1 MQPAASRVGLRP
13 VKACLVA
20 ARPAISDWAQDTGST
35 STKEPERLVA
45 SGLRRRKMST
55 LLGQLMLGFVEFGS
69 AGGLLIQAA
78 AGRACGTGWW
88 RTGLIG
94 SQRTADF
101 DGSRC
106 F

>member
-45 SGLRRRKMST
+45 SGLRRTRHST
-55 LLGQLMLGFVEFGS
+55 LWATAES
-69 AGGLLIQAA
+69 EAE
-78 AGRACGTGWW
+78 T
-88 RTGLIG
+88 TG
-94 SQRTADF
+94 SQWPRFQPSPTHSATAL
-101 DGSRC
+101 SW
-106 F
+106 